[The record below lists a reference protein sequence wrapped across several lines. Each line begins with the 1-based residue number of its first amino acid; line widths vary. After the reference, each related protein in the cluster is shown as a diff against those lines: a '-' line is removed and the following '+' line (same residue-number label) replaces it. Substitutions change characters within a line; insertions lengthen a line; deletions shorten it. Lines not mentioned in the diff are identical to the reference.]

1 MLELS
6 RLRIGNLNIEQKLIN
21 LEQCISEVT
30 DSFRNEAKFKKIG
43 IVTKIDPDLSEVQVM
58 SDPQKLK
65 LIMYNL
71 MSNSIKFVNGG
82 RVIVKTKLLGY
93 SHTISKINSY
103 SDQIIIPQAKEAL
116 KAFKQELSMNFQSK
130 NINEQQI

>member
-1 MLELS
+1 
-6 RLRIGNLNIEQKLIN
+6 
-21 LEQCISEVT
+21 
-30 DSFRNEAKFKKIG
+30 
-43 IVTKIDPDLSEVQVM
+43 M

-103 SDQIIIPQAKEAL
+103 SD
-116 KAFKQELSMNFQSK
+116 
-130 NINEQQI
+130 